1 MRRAAPPQFTA
12 GTLRVR
18 SAGNSQTLKPTQVT
32 AVKRFVK
39 WLVIL
44 VLPLAAYL
52 LLWPVPIRAVAWQ
65 APRSAGYI
73 GPHARNERL
82 AALRPISIAPEI
94 GPEHITFGPDGKL
107 YTGTLSGAILRMNP
121 DGTGME
127 TLVNTGGRPLGME
140 FDAAGRL
147 IVADAFKGLLAI
159 GMDRSVTV
167 LVDHVGA
174 DPLAFADAVVV
185 ARDGRILFTD
195 ATQRLSARTWGTFDA
210 ALLDIME
217 HSCTGRVLD
226 YRPQTRALR
235 VVIGGLCFANGI
247 TLSADESQVFVSE
260 TGEYRIWRVDVDA
273 DGLDARALFRDA
285 ERHRARIFAANLPG
299 FPDNLTRSASGRIW
313 IGLTKPRSEVV
324 DALSAWPLLRSMS
337 LRLPRALWPVPPVYG
352 HVIGFDESGRVVA
365 DLQDPSGRIPETS
378 GATEHDGHLYIQ
390 SLQAGALGVLP
401 VSAIGP

>member
-1 MRRAAPPQFTA
+1 M
-12 GTLRVR
+12 
-18 SAGNSQTLKPTQVT
+18 
-32 AVKRFVK
+32 KRFLK
-39 WLVIL
+39 WLMIL
-44 VLPLAAYL
+44 ALLLAAYL
-52 LLWPVPIRAVAWQ
+52 LLWPVPIRAVAWR
-65 APRSAGYI
+65 APRFDGYV
-73 GPHARNERL
+73 GPHARNQRL

-121 DGTGME
+121 DGTGIE

-147 IVADAFKGLLAI
+147 IVADAFRGLLAV

-167 LVDHVGA
+167 LADHVGA

-217 HSCTGRVLD
+217 HSCTGRVLE
-226 YRPQTRALR
+226 YRPPTRALR
-235 VVIGGLCFANGI
+235 VVIGGLCFANGVA
-247 TLSADESQVFVSE
+247 LSADESQVFVSE

-273 DGLDARALFRDA
+273 GDLDARALRGDA
-285 ERHRARIFAANLPG
+285 ERRRAQVFASNLPG
-299 FPDNLTRSASGRIW
+299 FPDNLTRSASGHIW
-313 IGLTKPRSEVV
+313 TGLTKPRSKVV
-324 DALSAWPLLRSMS
+324 DALSEWPLLRSVS

-352 HVIGFDESGRVVA
+352 HVIAFDESGRVVA
-365 DLQDPSGRIPETS
+365 DLQDRSARIPETS
-378 GATEHDGHLYIQ
+378 GVTEYHGQLYIQ
-390 SLQAGALGVLP
+390 SLNAGALGVLP